1 MVAGPSGHSSRRQP
15 SPTGSITDYTNWLK
29 NVEVHSRGCTLG
41 DLLRDPQYKEP
52 PRLLRLPKDLK
63 RHVWGTLPV

>member
-41 DLLRDPQYKEP
+41 DLLRDPQHKEP